1 MQYRQPFRGDYGI
14 SQNFGKTEWSDNH
27 TGIDYLCPAGTPI
40 LASEAGQVF
49 YAGWKPGGYGYCVFI
64 KHPDG
69 IVTIYEHLLKDVPVA
84 AGQNVTKGQV
94 IGYSGSTGNSTG
106 PHLHFEMRDAGG
118 TALNPLRYLQTVADS
133 LTTGPD
139 IDEPDEPVTDGHGS
153 DEQKQEIVT
162 HGICRIV
169 CDSAWV
175 RDWKNV
181 ERSYLVYRGT
191 VVYVFPDVKY
201 RDGLP
206 FRYIGAERCIA
217 EHDAYGTQILR
228 NQE

>member
-1 MQYRQPFRGDYGI
+1 MEYRQPFRGDYGI
-14 SQNFGKTEWSDNH
+14 SQNFGKTEWSANH

-49 YAGWKPGGYGYCVFI
+49 FAGWKDGGYGYCVFI

-69 IVTIYEHLLKDVPVA
+69 MVTIYEHLLKDIPVRI
-84 AGQNVTKGQV
+84 GQSVQRGQV

-106 PHLHFEMRDAGG
+106 PHLHFEMRDANGN
-118 TALNPLRYLQTVADS
+118 AVNPLRYLHSVDDS
-133 LTTGPD
+133 IISGPD
-139 IDEPDEPVTDGHGS
+139 IDEPE
-153 DEQKQEIVT
+153 KQTVRE
-162 HGICRIV
+162 GKCRIV

-181 ERSYLVYRGT
+181 ERSYLIYQGT
-191 VVYVFPDVKY
+191 EVYVFADVKY

-206 FRYIGAERCIA
+206 FRYIGAERCMA
-217 EHDAYGTQILR
+217 EHDAYGTQILE

>member
-14 SQNFGKTEWSDNH
+14 SQGFGKTEWSANH

-49 YAGWKPGGYGYCVFI
+49 YAGWKDGGYGYCVYI

-69 IVTIYEHLLKDVPVA
+69 LVTVYEHLLKDIPVRI
-84 AGQNVTKGQV
+84 GQVVEKGQL

-106 PHLHFEMRDAGG
+106 PHLHFEIRDSNGG
-118 TALNPLRYLQTVADS
+118 ALNPLRILHSVDDS
-133 LTTGPD
+133 
-139 IDEPDEPVTDGHGS
+139 ISEPVTDGHGS
-153 DEQKQEIVT
+153 DDPAEIVRE
-162 HGICRIV
+162 GICKIV

-181 ERSYLVYRGT
+181 ERSYLIYRDT